1 MKRRAR
7 KKRNTPEVTAIVLR
21 ATLSACTAR
30 NVSLAAGWQVL
41 HRAAKPATPV
51 VFAKKAL

>member
-1 MKRRAR
+1 M
-7 KKRNTPEVTAIVLR
+7 VLR

-30 NVSLAAGWQVL
+30 NVSLAAGSQVL